1 LSTTLTTRK
10 VHQRAQY
17 QCEYYQKHKRH
28 DVVAQ
33 FLYLVSGTTATH
45 IITGATVVKVI
56 TGTCPLTHVTTED
69 ATKELFGPDT
79 DAQWDNVSEEMSIVP
94 IVIAIFIRLM
104 RSTPG
109 VTVAFTRIGSF
120 GLVVTLRKFN
130 KILFKVFF
138 ILVLVTKYLSNF
150 SLVDSLNQSLLRRH
164 VCAFFLLN
172 VIRKSIFW

>member
-1 LSTTLTTRK
+1 MLLR
-10 VHQRAQY
+10 RMP
-17 QCEYYQKHKRH
+17 QKN
-28 DVVAQ
+28 
-33 FLYLVSGTTATH
+33 
-45 IITGATVVKVI
+45 
-56 TGTCPLTHVTTED
+56 C
-69 ATKELFGPDT
+69 FGPDT